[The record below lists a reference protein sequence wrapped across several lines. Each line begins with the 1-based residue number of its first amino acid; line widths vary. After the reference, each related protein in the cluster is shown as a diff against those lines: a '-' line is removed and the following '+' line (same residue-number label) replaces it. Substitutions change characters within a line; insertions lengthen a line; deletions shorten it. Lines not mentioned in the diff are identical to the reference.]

1 LSQARPDARRRLH
14 QAGSG
19 DDLVLLSAV
28 RALERDEA
36 AGVWQTGATQ
46 PQIANDQVDDGAC
59 RVRSFHPVYLAS
71 DLMVAGE
78 KESGRRRYGQ
88 RRQQRSNQELGGRE
102 APVVSV

>member
-1 LSQARPDARRRLH
+1 
-14 QAGSG
+14 
-19 DDLVLLSAV
+19 
-28 RALERDEA
+28 
-36 AGVWQTGATQ
+36 
-46 PQIANDQVDDGAC
+46 
-59 RVRSFHPVYLAS
+59 VYLAS